1 MKLTI
6 KNQENYS
13 RGELLLRTI
22 FGPLYITLP
31 HMFLLFFVGLW
42 GGILFFIAFLVV
54 VFTGIYPKSFFEF
67 QVQLMRWKLRL
78 NARLFNLSDGY
89 PAFGLLA
96 TDEYT
101 QLEVPYPE
109 RISRG
114 LVILRFIFGVFFVGI
129 PHGFLLFFRVLIG
142 IFISIFAWFSVL
154 FTAKYPESWHA
165 FMVGN
170 IRWQYRVS
178 LYLGYMTD
186 EYPPFSGREVA

>member
-129 PHGFLLFFRVLIG
+129 PHGFLLFLEF
-142 IFISIFAWFSVL
+142 
-154 FTAKYPESWHA
+154 
-165 FMVGN
+165 
-170 IRWQYRVS
+170 
-178 LYLGYMTD
+178 
-186 EYPPFSGREVA
+186 

>member
-1 MKLTI
+1 
-6 KNQENYS
+6 
-13 RGELLLRTI
+13 
-22 FGPLYITLP
+22 
-31 HMFLLFFVGLW
+31 MFLLFFVGLW

-129 PHGFLLFFRVLIG
+129 PHGFLLFLEF
-142 IFISIFAWFSVL
+142 
-154 FTAKYPESWHA
+154 
-165 FMVGN
+165 
-170 IRWQYRVS
+170 
-178 LYLGYMTD
+178 
-186 EYPPFSGREVA
+186 

>member
-1 MKLTI
+1 M
-6 KNQENYS
+6 
-13 RGELLLRTI
+13 LRTI

-31 HMFLLFFVGLW
+31 HVFLLFFVGLW
-42 GGILFFIAFLVV
+42 GAILFFVAFLVV
-54 VFTGIYPKSFFEF
+54 VFTGNYPQSFFEF

-89 PAFGLLA
+89 PAFGLLG
-96 TDEYT
+96 TDDEYT
-101 QLEVPYPE
+101 QFEVPYPE
-109 RISRG
+109 KISRS
-114 LVILRFIFGVFFVGI
+114 LVLLRFFFGVFFVGI
-129 PHGFLLFFRVLIG
+129 PHGFLLFFRNLIG

-154 FTAKYPESWHA
+154 ISGKYPESLHD

-186 EYPPFSGREVA
+186 EYPHFSGRVDV